1 MFRTLSARLTFFYT
15 LLFAI
20 LSLAVFEMIDN
31 NLEASLLQR
40 IDTEF
45 RGDGSECVDIYRESG
60 LEGLRR
66 EIFLETQ
73 GEGDEN
79 VFIRVYSPAF
89 EVVAASDLSRWD
101 GLPEHT
107 RQLETERRE
116 RFKTIYLPGNP
127 HRVRIFFHELGD
139 GHLIQFGKMLSD
151 DEHLLKDFRRVFYL
165 SFAVM
170 LLAGILIGFYA
181 AKNALSGI
189 QRVRRGADQMSR
201 GDLSQ
206 RIVLRGGSEEIRN
219 LTHSFNRMQDRIQSL
234 FGELQN
240 VTNNVAHDLR
250 SPVTRMRG
258 LAETSLTGDQNIEEY
273 RDMAGAVVEECD
285 RLVGTINIM
294 LEIAA
299 TDAGLRPLAHDPV
312 DMKEMVLDVAELY
325 SSVAQDKEITLTTR
339 VPEAPLIVRGDR
351 SCLQRALANLLD
363 NAIKFTQQG
372 GAVEVLS
379 FVENGSLVVAIAD
392 NGPGIPAEDLPRIY
406 DRFFRGDQS
415 RSTPGNGLGLSLVQS
430 IVHAHGGEISVS
442 SVVNGGTQAKLSLPM
457 HGMETANKF

>member
-1 MFRTLSARLTFFYT
+1 MKIKSSLFRTLPARLTFFYT
-15 LLFAI
+15 LLFAV

-31 NLEASLLQR
+31 NLETNLLQR

-45 RGDGSECVDIYRESG
+45 SGDGSECVEIYRESG
-60 LEGLRR
+60 IEGLRR
-66 EIFLETQ
+66 EVFLETE
-73 GEGDEN
+73 GEGDEH
-79 VFIRVYSPAF
+79 VFIRVYSPEF
-89 EVVAASDLSRWD
+89 KVVASSDLSRWQ

-107 RQLETERRE
+107 RQLEAGRSE

-127 HRVRIFFHELGD
+127 HRVRIFFQELGE
-139 GHLIQFGKMLSD
+139 GHLLQFGKILSD
-151 DEHLLKDFRRVFYL
+151 DEHLLQDFRRMFYL

-170 LLAGILIGFYA
+170 LLAGILFGFYL

-206 RIVLRGGSEEIRN
+206 RIALNGGSEEIRN

-234 FGELQN
+234 ISELQN

-258 LAETSLTGDQNIEEY
+258 LAETTLTGGQNLEEY

-285 RLVGTINIM
+285 RLVGMINIM
-294 LEIAA
+294 LEIAE
-299 TDAGLRPLAHDPV
+299 TDAGLRPLAHAPV

-325 SSVAQDKEITLTTR
+325 SSVANDKGIALTTK
-339 VPEAPLIVRGDR
+339 VPEGPLIVPGDR
-351 SCLQRALANLLD
+351 RCLQRALANLLD
-363 NAIKFTQQG
+363 NAIKFTQQDG
-372 GAVEVLS
+372 EVEVS
-379 FVENGSLVVAIAD
+379 AFAENRTIIVTITD
-392 NGPGIPAEDLPRIY
+392 NGPGIPADDLSRIY

-415 RSTPGNGLGLSLVQS
+415 RSSPGNGLGLSLVQS
-430 IVHAHGGEISVS
+430 IIHAHGGEISVRN
-442 SVVNGGTQAKLSLPM
+442 VANQGTRAKLSIPI
-457 HGMETANKF
+457 H

>member
-1 MFRTLSARLTFFYT
+1 LKIKSSLFRTLPARLTFFYT
-15 LLFAI
+15 LLFAV

-31 NLEASLLQR
+31 NLETNLLQR

-45 RGDGSECVDIYRESG
+45 SGDGSECVEIYRESG
-60 LEGLRR
+60 IEGLRR
-66 EIFLETQ
+66 EVFLETE
-73 GEGDEN
+73 GEGDEH
-79 VFIRVYSPAF
+79 VFIRVYSPEF
-89 EVVAASDLSRWD
+89 KVVASSDLSRWQ

-107 RQLETERRE
+107 RQLEAGRSE

-127 HRVRIFFHELGD
+127 HRVRIFFQELGE
-139 GHLIQFGKMLSD
+139 GHLLQFGKILSD
-151 DEHLLKDFRRVFYL
+151 DEHLLQDFRRMFYL

-170 LLAGILIGFYA
+170 LLAGILFGFYL

-206 RIVLRGGSEEIRN
+206 RIALNGGSEEIRN

-234 FGELQN
+234 ISELQN

-258 LAETSLTGDQNIEEY
+258 LAETTLTGGQNLEEY

-285 RLVGTINIM
+285 RLVGMINIM
-294 LEIAA
+294 LEIAE
-299 TDAGLRPLAHDPV
+299 TDAGLRPLAHAPV

-325 SSVAQDKEITLTTR
+325 SSVANDKGIALTTK
-339 VPEAPLIVRGDR
+339 VPEGPLIVPGDR
-351 SCLQRALANLLD
+351 RCLQRALANLLD
-363 NAIKFTQQG
+363 NAIKFTQQDG
-372 GAVEVLS
+372 EVEVS
-379 FVENGSLVVAIAD
+379 AFAENRTIIVTITD
-392 NGPGIPAEDLPRIY
+392 NGPGIPADDLSRIY

-415 RSTPGNGLGLSLVQS
+415 RSSPGNGLGLSLVQS
-430 IVHAHGGEISVS
+430 IIHAHGGEISVRN
-442 SVVNGGTQAKLSLPM
+442 VANQGTRAKLSIPI
-457 HGMETANKF
+457 H